1 MSQSRDAQQQ
11 PSEPQPKPLKSR
23 RFDIPVRN
31 RLLAALPPHE
41 LHHLMP
47 HLEFID
53 ATLKY
58 SFYEPNEPITH
69 IYFIT
74 AGVASLLMTG
84 ENGAAIEVGTVGHEG
99 MVGLP
104 VFLGAD
110 STPGMAFMQVPGT
123 ALRLPVEVFRREVM
137 PSTRLH
143 ALLQRYTQAMM
154 VQMAQGMACNRLHT
168 IEQRAARW
176 LLMTQDRVGDA
187 TFTLT
192 QEFLAQMLGVRRAG
206 VSEVASTL
214 QEEGLIRYAR
224 GVITVLERAKLEARA
239 CVCYRII
246 EDEYDRVFAGS

>member
-1 MSQSRDAQQQ
+1 MSHSRDAQQQ
-11 PSEPQPKPLKSR
+11 PSEPKPLKSR

-31 RLLAALPPHE
+31 RLLAALPPDE
-41 LHHLMP
+41 MHHLMP
-47 HLEFID
+47 HLELMD
-53 ATLKY
+53 MPLKY
-58 SFYEPNEPITH
+58 SFYTPNEPITH
-69 IYFIT
+69 VYFIT
-74 AGVASLLMTG
+74 AGVASLLMVG
-84 ENGAAIEVGTVGHEG
+84 ENGEAVEVGTVGHEG

-104 VFLGAD
+104 AFLGAD
-110 STPGMAFMQVPGT
+110 STPGLAFMQVPGT
-123 ALRLPVEVFRREVM
+123 ALRLPVEVFRREATIG
-137 PSTRLH
+137 TRLH
-143 ALLQRYTQAMM
+143 ALLQRYTQAMI
-154 VQMAQGMACNRLHT
+154 VQMAQGMACNRMHT

-187 TFTLT
+187 TFPLT

-214 QEEGLIRYAR
+214 QEEGLIRYSR